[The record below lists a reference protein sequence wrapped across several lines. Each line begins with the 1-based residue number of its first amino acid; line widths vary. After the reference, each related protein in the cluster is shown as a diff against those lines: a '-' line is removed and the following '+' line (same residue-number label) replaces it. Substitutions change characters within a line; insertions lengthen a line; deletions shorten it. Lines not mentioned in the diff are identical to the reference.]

1 MLYPGALGRS
11 HHDAALTLAQVE
23 ENLKTWF
30 ALLLSVATA
39 VALPFAAHAGPAP
52 SVSVSLVCDRGIG
65 AATVTITLQPSVF
78 PQTILGTATLS
89 CGPDSISGL
98 RAERLRVV
106 LTGNAGWV
114 NVSGFTI
121 TTAAGP
127 GGCPGGSVLPA
138 KLTCQIGGTGPAAT
152 LTVR

>member
-1 MLYPGALGRS
+1 MLYPGALRRS

-39 VALPFAAHAGPAP
+39 VALPFAAHAAPAP
-52 SVSVSLVCDRGIG
+52 SVSVSLVCDRGVG
-65 AATVTITLQPSVF
+65 AADVTITLQPYIGG
-78 PQTILGTATLS
+78 TALGTATLS
-89 CGPDSISGL
+89 CGPDSFSGL

-106 LTGNAGWV
+106 LTAPAGWV
-114 NVSGFTI
+114 NVSVFAI
-121 TTAAGP
+121 TTAAGT

>member
-39 VALPFAAHAGPAP
+39 VALPFAAHAAPAP
-52 SVSVSLVCDRGIG
+52 SVSVSLVCDRGVG
-65 AATVTITLQPSVF
+65 AADVTITLQPYIGG
-78 PQTILGTATLS
+78 TALGTATLS
-89 CGPDSISGL
+89 CGPDSFSGL

-106 LTGNAGWV
+106 LTAPAGWV
-114 NVSGFTI
+114 NVSVFAI
-121 TTAAGP
+121 TTAAGT

>member
-1 MLYPGALGRS
+1 MLYPGALRRS

-39 VALPFAAHAGPAP
+39 VALPFAAHAAPAP
-52 SVSVSLVCDRGIG
+52 SVSVSLVCDRGVG
-65 AATVTITLQPSVF
+65 AADVTITLQPYIGG
-78 PQTILGTATLS
+78 TALGTATLS
-89 CGPDSISGL
+89 CGPDSFSGL

-106 LTGNAGWV
+106 LTAPAGWV
-114 NVSGFTI
+114 NVSVFAI
-121 TTAAGP
+121 TTAAGT

-138 KLTCQIGGTGPAAT
+138 KLACQINGAGPAAT

>member
-1 MLYPGALGRS
+1 MLYPGALRRS

-52 SVSVSLVCDRGIG
+52 SVSVSLVCDRGVG
-65 AATVTITLQPSVF
+65 TADVTITLLPYIGG
-78 PQTILGTATLS
+78 TALGTATLS
-89 CGPDSISGL
+89 CGPDSFSGL

-106 LTGNAGWV
+106 LTAPAGWV
-114 NVSGFTI
+114 NVSVFAI
-121 TTAAGP
+121 TTAAGT

>member
-1 MLYPGALGRS
+1 MLYPGALRRS

-39 VALPFAAHAGPAP
+39 VALPLAAHAGPAP
-52 SVSVSLVCDRGIG
+52 SVSVSLVCDRGVG
-65 AATVTITLQPSVF
+65 AAAVTITLQPSLFVS
-78 PQTILGTATLS
+78 TNLGSATLS
-89 CGPDSISGL
+89 CGPDSISGG
-98 RAERLRVV
+98 RADRQKVL

-114 NVSGFTI
+114 NVSVFAI
-121 TTAAGP
+121 TTAAGT

>member
-1 MLYPGALGRS
+1 MLYPGALRRS

-65 AATVTITLQPSVF
+65 AAQVTITLQQDLFNSAP
-78 PQTILGTATLS
+78 LGTATLS
-89 CGPDSISGL
+89 CGPDSFSGL
-98 RAERLRVV
+98 RAERLKVL

-114 NVSGFTI
+114 NVSVFAI
-121 TTAAGP
+121 TTASGSV
-127 GGCPGGSVLPA
+127 GCPGASVLPA
-138 KLTCQIGGTGPAAT
+138 KLACQIGGTGPAAT

>member
-1 MLYPGALGRS
+1 MLYPGALRRS

-52 SVSVSLVCDRGIG
+52 SVSVSLVCDRGVG
-65 AATVTITLQPSVF
+65 AAAVTITLQPSLFV
-78 PQTILGTATLS
+78 TTNLGSATLS

-98 RAERLRVV
+98 RADRQKVL

-114 NVSGFTI
+114 HISTGTI
-121 TTAAGP
+121 TTAAGS
-127 GGCPGGSVLPA
+127 GGCVGDSVLPA
-138 KLTCQIGGTGPAAT
+138 KLVCLLTATGPAVT